1 MTRGRKLTFAAA
13 AGAAALLVVGLGAA
27 GAIAASRVLSPGE
40 ESKTVIDDAA
50 QQLGVQPN
58 ELSDALKQALK
69 NRVDEAVDAGVL
81 TKEQARKLKDG
92 IDSGEYPL
100 LFGPGLHGR
109 GLDDDFGGRGFG
121 GHLDILGTAA
131 TYLGMSEDEVREALA
146 GKTLA
151 DIAKNRGKSS
161 AGLVAVLVTAEEKT
175 IDEAVSDGRMTKAQA
190 TEISRDSRPG
200 CRRSSTVS
208 STALATARVPASGAA
223 RASREGHQPP
233 SAARGLRQ
241 AFTNGADMSDPV
253 RAVRSKPRAT
263 RGPPRRAASVVE
275 PLRTAPGSDA
285 PRQLPR
291 LALRHPRL
299 RIP

>member
-1 MTRGRKLTFAAA
+1 MVAMTRGRKLTLAAA
-13 AGAAALLVVGLGAA
+13 AGATALLVVGLGAA

-50 QQLGVQPN
+50 EQLGVQPN

-100 LFGPGLHGR
+100 LFGPGFHGR
-109 GLDDDFGGRGFG
+109 GLDNDFGGRGFG

-151 DIAKNRGKSS
+151 DIAKDRGKSS
-161 AGLVAVLVTAEEKT
+161 AGLVAALVTAEEKT
-175 IDEAVSDGRMTKAQA
+175 IDEAVSVGRMTKAQA
-190 TEISRDSRPG
+190 TEIKSRLQARMQALVDGELHGPGHGLRPG
-200 CRRSSTVS
+200 FWRG
-208 STALATARVPASGAA
+208 SGF
-223 RASREGHQPP
+223 P
-233 SAARGLRQ
+233 
-241 AFTNGADMSDPV
+241 
-253 RAVRSKPRAT
+253 
-263 RGPPRRAASVVE
+263 RGPPAAFGGPRA
-275 PLRTAPGSDA
+275 
-285 PRQLPR
+285 
-291 LALRHPRL
+291 
-299 RIP
+299 